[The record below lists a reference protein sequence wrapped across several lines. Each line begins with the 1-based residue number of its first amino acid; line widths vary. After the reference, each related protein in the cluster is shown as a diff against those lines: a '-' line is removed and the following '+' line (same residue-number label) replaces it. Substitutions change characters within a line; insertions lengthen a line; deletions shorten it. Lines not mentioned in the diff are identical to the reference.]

1 MKRPSY
7 RHAVQW
13 IADNDEPEDTDVD
26 EISGYVSTLLAAD
39 LFEVDPIKVATD
51 IKRYRIKR
59 DGQAKND
66 E

>member
-39 LFEVDPIKVATD
+39 LFEIDPMKVAAD

-59 DGQAKND
+59 DGQAQND